1 MNPSIIQTDVYTD
14 IQGLSKLRAQA
25 RDNSEETLREVAGQF
40 EALFI
45 QMMLKSMR
53 DANLGEGLLDSQH
66 SRTYQSMYDKQIA
79 IDLSKRQGLGLA
91 DMMVRQLSRSA
102 EFESD
107 DSAAAAP
114 FGSAHH
120 GLLKSAQGETTPAGK
135 VNAAEGSREGPL
147 EGKVNAAEGS
157 REGPLEGKVNAAEG
171 SREGGLGRA
180 SPDWKPDSPETFV
193 KELWPHAQR
202 TARDLGT
209 RPELLLA
216 QAALETGWGQHVI
229 RGTDGSNSFN
239 LFGIKADTRW
249 QGERA
254 VTETIEFEDG
264 LMRKQRASFR
274 AYASLAD
281 SFSDYADFLKTNP
294 RYREALNRAADAPS
308 FARALAEAG
317 YATDPDYSGKINR
330 IMDGERLRDALSG
343 VKDSVPEP
351 LS

>member
-25 RDNSEETLREVAGQF
+25 RDHSEETLREVAGQF

-66 SRTYQSMYDKQIA
+66 SRTYQYMYDKQIA

-102 EFESD
+102 GFESG
-107 DSAAAAP
+107 DSAVP
-114 FGSAHH
+114 VSPAHP
-120 GLLKSAQGETTPAGK
+120 GVLKPSQHETTLGGK
-135 VNAAEGSREGPL
+135 VNSAEGGREGSL
-147 EGKVNAAEGS
+147 
-157 REGPLEGKVNAAEG
+157 GPTA
-171 SREGGLGRA
+171 
-180 SPDWKPDSPETFV
+180 PDWKPDSPETFV
-193 KELWPHAQR
+193 RELWPHAQR

-239 LFGIKADTRW
+239 LFGIKADARW

-254 VTETIEFEDG
+254 LTETIEFEDG
-264 LMRKQRASFR
+264 LMRKQHATFR

-330 IMDGERLRDALSG
+330 IMDGERLRDALYG
-343 VKDSVPEP
+343 IKDSVPEP

>member
-147 EGKVNAAEGS
+147 EGKVNAA
-157 REGPLEGKVNAAEG
+157 
-171 SREGGLGRA
+171 
-180 SPDWKPDSPETFV
+180 PDWKPDSPEAFV
-193 KELWPHAQR
+193 KELWPYAQR

-281 SFSDYADFLKTNP
+281 SFADYADFLKTNP

>member
-147 EGKVNAAEGS
+147 EGKVNAA
-157 REGPLEGKVNAAEG
+157 
-171 SREGGLGRA
+171 
-180 SPDWKPDSPETFV
+180 PDWKPDSPEAFV
-193 KELWPHAQR
+193 KELWPYAQR

-281 SFSDYADFLKTNP
+281 SFADYADFLKTNP

-343 VKDSVPEP
+343 IKDSVPEP

>member
-79 IDLSKRQGLGLA
+79 IDLSKQQGLGLA

-114 FGSAHH
+114 LGSAHH

-135 VNAAEGSREGPL
+135 VNSAEGGREGPL
-147 EGKVNAAEGS
+147 EGKVNSAEGG
-157 REGPLEGKVNAAEG
+157 REGPLGAAT
-171 SREGGLGRA
+171 A
-180 SPDWKPDSPETFV
+180 DWKPDSPEAFV
-193 KELWPHAQR
+193 KELWPYAQR

-281 SFSDYADFLKTNP
+281 SFADYADFLKTNP

-317 YATDPDYSGKINR
+317 YATDPDYSVKINR
-330 IMDGERLRDALSG
+330 IMGGERLRDALSG

>member
-1 MNPSIIQTDVYTD
+1 MNPAIIQTDVYTD

-79 IDLSKRQGLGLA
+79 IDLSKQQGLGLA

-102 EFESD
+102 EFESA
-107 DSAAAAP
+107 DSAAVAP
-114 FGSAHH
+114 LSSAHP
-120 GLLKSAQGETTPAGK
+120 GLLKTSQQGIPMGGK
-135 VNAAEGSREGPL
+135 VDAAEGGREGPL
-147 EGKVNAAEGS
+147 
-157 REGPLEGKVNAAEG
+157 GP
-171 SREGGLGRA
+171 A
-180 SPDWKPDSPETFV
+180 SLDWKPDSPETFV

-202 TARDLGT
+202 AARELGT

-216 QAALETGWGQHVI
+216 QAALETGWGQHMI

-239 LFGIKADTRW
+239 LFGIKADARW

-254 VTETIEFEDG
+254 VTETIEFENG

-281 SFSDYADFLKTNP
+281 SFTDYADFLRTNP
-294 RYREALNRAADAPS
+294 RYREALNRAADAPA

-343 VKDSVPEP
+343 VKDSAAQP

>member
-79 IDLSKRQGLGLA
+79 IDLSKQQGLGLA

-102 EFESD
+102 GFESGD
-107 DSAAAAP
+107 GAAAAP
-114 FGSAHH
+114 ADSSQP
-120 GLLKSAQGETTPAGK
+120 GLLKPAQGNATPGSK
-135 VNAAEGSREGPL
+135 VNAA
-147 EGKVNAAEGS
+147 
-157 REGPLEGKVNAAEG
+157 
-171 SREGGLGRA
+171 
-180 SPDWKPDSPETFV
+180 PDWKPDSPETFV
-193 KELWPHAQR
+193 RELWPHAQR
-202 TARDLGT
+202 AARDLGT

-229 RGTDGSNSFN
+229 RGTDGNNSFN
-239 LFGIKADTRW
+239 LFGIKADARW

-254 VTETIEFEDG
+254 LTETIEFEDG
-264 LMRKQRASFR
+264 VMRKQHAAFR
-274 AYASLAD
+274 AYASPAD
-281 SFSDYADFLKTNP
+281 SFADYADFLQSNP

-343 VKDSVPEP
+343 IKDSVPEP

>member
-1 MNPSIIQTDVYTD
+1 MNPAIIQTDVYTD

-53 DANLGEGLLDSQH
+53 DANLAEGLLDSQH

-79 IDLSKRQGLGLA
+79 IDLSKQQGLGLA

-102 EFESD
+102 EFESG

-114 FGSAHH
+114 
-120 GLLKSAQGETTPAGK
+120 
-135 VNAAEGSREGPL
+135 VNPAEGSREGPL
-147 EGKVNAAEGS
+147 GGKVNA
-157 REGPLEGKVNAAEG
+157 V
-171 SREGGLGRA
+171 
-180 SPDWKPDSPETFV
+180 PDWKPDSPETFV

-239 LFGIKADTRW
+239 LFGIKADARW

-254 VTETIEFEDG
+254 LTETIEFEDG
-264 LMRKQRASFR
+264 LIRKQHATFR

-281 SFSDYADFLKTNP
+281 SFADYADFLKTNP
-294 RYREALNRAADAPS
+294 RYREALNTAADAPS
-308 FARALAEAG
+308 FARALAAAG

-330 IMDGERLRDALSG
+330 IMDSERLRDALSAL
-343 VKDSVPEP
+343 KDSVSEP

>member
-53 DANLGEGLLDSQH
+53 DANLAEGLLDSQH
-66 SRTYQSMYDKQIA
+66 SKTYQSMYDKQIA

-102 EFESD
+102 GFESG
-107 DSAAAAP
+107 DSAVP
-114 FGSAHH
+114 VSPAHP
-120 GLLKSAQGETTPAGK
+120 GVLKPSQHETTLGGK
-135 VNAAEGSREGPL
+135 VNSAEGGREGPLEGKVNSAEGGREGPL
-147 EGKVNAAEGS
+147 EGKVNA
-157 REGPLEGKVNAAEG
+157 V
-171 SREGGLGRA
+171 
-180 SPDWKPDSPETFV
+180 PDWKPDSPEAFV

-239 LFGIKADTRW
+239 LFGIKADARW

-254 VTETIEFEDG
+254 LTETIEFEDG
-264 LMRKQRASFR
+264 LMRKQHATFR

-330 IMDGERLRDALSG
+330 IMGGERLRDALSG

>member
-147 EGKVNAAEGS
+147 EGKVNAA
-157 REGPLEGKVNAAEG
+157 
-171 SREGGLGRA
+171 
-180 SPDWKPDSPETFV
+180 PDWKPDSPEAFV
-193 KELWPHAQR
+193 KELWPYAQR

>member
-1 MNPSIIQTDVYTD
+1 MNPAIIQTDVYTD
-14 IQGLSKLRAQA
+14 RQGLSKLRAQA
-25 RDNSEETLREVAGQF
+25 RNNSEETLREVAGQF

-53 DANLGEGLLDSQH
+53 DANLAEGLLDSQH
-66 SRTYQSMYDKQIA
+66 SKTYQSLYDKQIA
-79 IDLSKRQGLGLA
+79 IDLSKQQGLGLA

-102 EFESD
+102 EFESG
-107 DSAAAAP
+107 DSATALP
-114 FGSAHH
+114 ISP
-120 GLLKSAQGETTPAGK
+120 AQGTQAKFTQGKTTPAGK

-147 EGKVNAAEGS
+147 GAAT
-157 REGPLEGKVNAAEG
+157 
-171 SREGGLGRA
+171 
-180 SPDWKPDSPETFV
+180 PDWQPDSAEAFV

-202 TARDLGT
+202 TARELGT

-216 QAALETGWGQHVI
+216 QAALETGWGKHMI
-229 RGTDGSNSFN
+229 RGRDGSNSLN
-239 LFGIKADTRW
+239 LFGIKADARW

-264 LMRKQRASFR
+264 LMRKRRASFR

-281 SFSDYADFLKTNP
+281 SFTDYADFLKANP
-294 RYREALNRAADAPS
+294 RYREALNTAADAPA
-308 FARALAEAG
+308 FALALSAAG
-317 YATDPDYSGKINR
+317 YATDPDYSGKITR

-343 VKDSVPEP
+343 LKDSAAPP

>member
-1 MNPSIIQTDVYTD
+1 MNPAIIQTDVYTD

-66 SRTYQSMYDKQIA
+66 SRTYQSMYDKQIS
-79 IDLSKRQGLGLA
+79 IDLSKQQGLGLA

-102 EFESD
+102 ESGD
-107 DSAAAAP
+107 RAAAAP
-114 FGSAHH
+114 LGTAHP

-147 EGKVNAAEGS
+147 GGKVNAAEGS
-157 REGPLEGKVNAAEG
+157 REGPPG
-171 SREGGLGRA
+171 SA
-180 SPDWKPDSPETFV
+180 VADWKPDSPESFI

-202 TARDLGT
+202 TARELGT

-216 QAALETGWGQHVI
+216 QAALETGWGKHMI
-229 RGTDGSNSFN
+229 RGTDGNNSFN
-239 LFGIKADTRW
+239 LFGIKADARW

-274 AYASLAD
+274 AYTSLAD
-281 SFSDYADFLKTNP
+281 SFADYTNFLKTNP
-294 RYREALNRAADAPS
+294 RYREALNTAADAPA
-308 FARALAEAG
+308 FGRALAEAG

-343 VKDSVPEP
+343 IKDSAAQP